1 MFDASCTR
9 PSSHDLTVSAVGF
22 YVQGDCVA
30 ETNEST
36 LKTRDGFTVRW
47 VFGNITN
54 ELRRQLMAFWLREGA
69 LDHPDEAW
77 RRSWEVA
84 CVLEDASNGEVAGV
98 CTVAIGVDE
107 QHHCYGFVRI
117 YIGASNRLPGFN
129 VRLMRRMIQ
138 GFEALAGE
146 PGAPQRLIA
155 TIENRKIEGRG
166 GQRLLA
172 CVGFRP
178 IGRTAQGEM
187 IIERR
192 LVAA

>member
-1 MFDASCTR
+1 M
-9 PSSHDLTVSAVGF
+9 
-22 YVQGDCVA
+22 A
-30 ETNEST
+30 ETNERT
-36 LKTRDGFTVRW
+36 LKTRDRFTVRW

-84 CVLEDASNGEVAGV
+84 CVLDDVSSGEVGGI
-98 CTVAIGVDE
+98 CTVAIALDE
-107 QHHCYGFVRI
+107 RQRCYGFVRI
-117 YIGASNRLPGFN
+117 YIGASNRHPGFN
-129 VRLMRRMIQ
+129 VRLMRQMIE

-172 CVGFRP
+172 RVGFQP
-178 IGRTAQGEM
+178 IGRTPQGEM